1 MLGKVNKWNPYSG
14 LIDKNFLFNTA
25 IGKADHEET
34 AIFLLDKMETGRK
47 AQSQLIED
55 SFKDS
60 SSFLD

>member
-1 MLGKVNKWNPYSG
+1 MLGKVNKWNPYSD

-55 SFKDS
+55 SF
-60 SSFLD
+60 